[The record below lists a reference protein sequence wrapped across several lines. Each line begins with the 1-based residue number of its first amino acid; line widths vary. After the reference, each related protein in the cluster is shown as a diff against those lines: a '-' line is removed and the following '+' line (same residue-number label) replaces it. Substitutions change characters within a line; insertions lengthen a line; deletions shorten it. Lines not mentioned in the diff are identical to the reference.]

1 VILVDLDALGAAV
14 LSWLL
19 TYAIHS
25 TILWAPRRQSPRG
38 SSMSTRGWTGYGR
51 PLSSAHS

>member
-1 VILVDLDALGAAV
+1 MTSIDLAASSAAV

-25 TILWAPRRQSPRG
+25 TESCWASPR
-38 SSMSTRGWTGYGR
+38 
-51 PLSSAHS
+51 